1 MPKFKIGDLMY
12 LSTKNLSMPKRR
24 ARKLIPKYIGPMKVM
39 KQHTVSNTY
48 TLDLPDQLKVHKVHP
63 MFHVGLLEAHEP
75 NDNTMFPRRDAQAFY
90 NVDNDDKA
98 EWEVDK
104 LLAHRWKG
112 TQIKFLV
119 R

>member
-1 MPKFKIGDLMY
+1 
-12 LSTKNLSMPKRR
+12 
-24 ARKLIPKYIGPMKVM
+24 
-39 KQHTVSNTY
+39 
-48 TLDLPDQLKVHKVHP
+48 
-63 MFHVGLLEAHEP
+63 
-75 NDNTMFPRRDAQAFY
+75 MFPRRDAQAFY

-119 R
+119 RWNLGDMTWEP